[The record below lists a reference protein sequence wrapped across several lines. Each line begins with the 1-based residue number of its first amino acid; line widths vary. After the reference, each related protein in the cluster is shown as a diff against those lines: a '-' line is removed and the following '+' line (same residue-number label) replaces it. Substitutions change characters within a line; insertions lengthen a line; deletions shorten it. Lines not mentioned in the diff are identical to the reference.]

1 MCHFLEKFESERNI
15 LFSVILD
22 HTLNVNHL
30 SNVILGLV
38 PRIHAKH
45 LLNVIFGFIPRIH
58 SEHLSSVILGFIP
71 RIHIKHSSLDT
82 RVTPEYDG
90 KRSLIKGLNVVRQ
103 CAALLERRVQSS
115 TRVRKAQAVTRQT
128 NPIGRSMIEMLGV
141 LAIIGVLSVGGI
153 QGFSKAMETY
163 QSHKQLEQ
171 INSLIYA
178 ALELRDGLIQN
189 YKNAPTTQRY
199 NLMPAL
205 SALGYLPDM
214 KLVSNHA
221 TDKYG
226 NSFNLSFGVDGCQQP
241 DGTVA
246 YTCFSYIGSDEEKKA
261 LYKYLKSAS
270 TGGEYAEM
278 ASKILDGWTFE
289 GERIPNHKIEFS
301 AQESEQSNCAIS
313 ITLPQGWK
321 FQEKTKKSDTEHEPL
336 MLAGLNPLYTVYDIY
351 DSDHTLIGAIG
362 YSNYEPYEGDKDS
375 VQVVYSALR
384 LGSVYRFDTDSRYD
398 VVKTNKYG
406 TTALTTVVYQD
417 GANAEPVNNWGIL
430 SYNNEKECFVAVEL
444 ESNSVSES
452 QVLEIA
458 KSIEF

>member
-1 MCHFLEKFESERNI
+1 MIKFSTYFNDWLYGQDGYYSNYKQIGKDGDFFTSVSTSSFFGGSIAKKIISSIEDGFLPNNTTILEIGAHHGYLLADIIQFIYTLKPQLLQTLNFAIVERFKNLQEQQKKYIHDSFGDIIKLKHYDDISEVKLENAYI
-15 LFSVILD
+15 IANEILD
-22 HTLNVNHL
+22 AFACDLVYTNKDE
-30 SNVILGLV
+30 IL
-38 PRIHAKH
+38 
-45 LLNVIFGFIPRIH
+45 
-58 SEHLSSVILGFIP
+58 
-71 RIHIKHSSLDT
+71 
-82 RVTPEYDG
+82 
-90 KRSLIKGLNVVRQ
+90 Q
-103 CAALLERRVQSS
+103 
-115 TRVRKAQAVTRQT
+115 QAV
-128 NPIGRSMIEMLGV
+128 
-141 LAIIGVLSVGGI
+141 
-153 QGFSKAMETY
+153 
-163 QSHKQLEQ
+163 
-171 INSLIYA
+171 
-178 ALELRDGLIQN
+178 
-189 YKNAPTTQRY
+189 
-199 NLMPAL
+199 
-205 SALGYLPDM
+205 
-214 KLVSNHA
+214 VS
-221 TDKYG
+221 
-226 NSFNLSFGVDGCQQP
+226 
-241 DGTVA
+241 
-246 YTCFSYIGSDEEKKA
+246 
-261 LYKYLKSAS
+261 
-270 TGGEYAEM
+270 
-278 ASKILDGWTFE
+278 
-289 GERIPNHKIEFS
+289 NHKIEFS

>member
-1 MCHFLEKFESERNI
+1 MEKFESERNI

-246 YTCFSYIGSDEEKKA
+246 YTCFSYRMGI
-261 LYKYLKSAS
+261 YLKTQGTS
-270 TGGEYAEM
+270 
-278 ASKILDGWTFE
+278 
-289 GERIPNHKIEFS
+289 FS
-301 AQESEQSNCAIS
+301 LSSENQCKNLI
-313 ITLPQGWK
+313 
-321 FQEKTKKSDTEHEPL
+321 KSLTAFDTENGNIGHLELRNTDTENINGYNVSSIIYGRQNCTNSRQTCFKNMTPIKMTQFCKSCASENL
-336 MLAGLNPLYTVYDIY
+336 CELYIY
-351 DSDHTLIGAIG
+351 
-362 YSNYEPYEGDKDS
+362 
-375 VQVVYSALR
+375 
-384 LGSVYRFDTDSRYD
+384 F
-398 VVKTNKYG
+398 KY
-406 TTALTTVVYQD
+406 Q
-417 GANAEPVNNWGIL
+417 
-430 SYNNEKECFVAVEL
+430 
-444 ESNSVSES
+444 
-452 QVLEIA
+452 
-458 KSIEF
+458 